1 MYTFEITVRLD
12 HGQRMAYVRMQA
24 NSSLEARSLAESQY
38 GAGNV
43 ANVSQIN
50 G

>member
-12 HGQRMAYVRMQA
+12 NGQRMAYVRMQA
-24 NSSLEARSLAESQY
+24 NTSLEARALAESQY
-38 GAGNV
+38 GQGNV